1 MLVRQGNRGVYLYI
15 FLHDSTSQHVSCGHR
30 VRILLSLICVGTPII
45 SLGKACV
52 LAMIGWV
59 YHPVLAGTCVP
70 IGRLSTLIS
79 GLNCVTPGPHTP
91 YNVHNPNARRDAC
104 FVLMI
109 CLFEAQKHTHGRRI
123 AVEITRSSIH
133 VSPLLQDGR
142 LRPEFI
148 PGFVENSKMASVIV

>member
-15 FLHDSTSQHVSCGHR
+15 FSHDSTSQHVSCGHR
-30 VRILLSLICVGTPII
+30 VRILLSLICVGTPI
-45 SLGKACV
+45 SLCTRNDRVGLPPCV
-52 LAMIGWV
+52 DRQC
-59 YHPVLAGTCVP
+59 TCVP

-79 GLNCVTPGPHTP
+79 GLNCVTPSPHTP
-91 YNVHNPNARRDAC
+91 YNVHNSNARRDAC

-109 CLFEAQKHTHGRRI
+109 CLFEVQKHTHGRRM

-133 VSPLLQDGR
+133 VSPLLQDAR

-148 PGFVENSKMASVIV
+148 RRKLKDSQRHRTSAA